1 MRGREQVLGMG
12 RVGCRR
18 RPDPRCRCV
27 GWGSAEAG
35 DGVRVLRMGRYGKE
49 RSGFV
54 RGKAGSFVLVC
65 TGVAGVFA
73 RLCSCGGMRQSILFK
88 TVVILGGIAAFGG
101 AVFLEV
107 THGTE
112 VRGDAYF

>member
-1 MRGREQVLGMG
+1 MGRHRRGRSGM
-12 RVGCRR
+12 VRR
-18 RPDPRCRCV
+18 MV
-27 GWGSAEAG
+27 
-35 DGVRVLRMGRYGKE
+35 
-49 RSGFV
+49 
-54 RGKAGSFVLVC
+54 GSFAWIW
-65 TGVAGVFA
+65 TEVAGVFL